1 MCPCSAANAAELF
14 VLHECGSGR
23 DQDRSLKTLRPLC
36 SLWCHRLTDRGSRLT
51 VYIALAHDSLAYV
64 IDSFT
69 RATPSFTSAIDSFP
83 RVSQVTPIQ
92 STGPFTYA
100 NESIASLIDSIEAA
114 SEVTQNQSSSCCQ
127 LSKWRLTLAES
138 IIRSREGGRGYPS
151 PVRCTLHPVT
161 YPGTPRFRRASTT
174 ITRISS

>member
-69 RATPSFTSAIDSFP
+69 